1 MWKIDQSSFAR
12 FVEFLLSIS
21 PGATPLGHL
30 PPEKSHRTQHPVLPN
45 PNGRFNCCFRLNMTG
60 RKKYKRKSLS
70 GSKWDFMTSLTW
82 SRLLDSAL
90 MTTPSEPESSRYANF
105 IADWSVT
112 APAFLSVKI
121 PAKFSE
127 ISSEVGKITSPTK
140 LEPGLKYFSPLEPC
154 PIRIYLSWMVSSD
167 V

>member
-1 MWKIDQSSFAR
+1 M
-12 FVEFLLSIS
+12 LLSVEHDW
-21 PGATPLGHL
+21 L
-30 PPEKSHRTQHPVLPN
+30 
-45 PNGRFNCCFRLNMTG
+45 
-60 RKKYKRKSLS
+60 KKYKRKSLS

-112 APAFLSVKI
+112 APAFVSVKI

-154 PIRIYLSWMVSSD
+154 PIRIYLS
-167 V
+167 